1 MRALYYIL
9 VDIDLHPYLANAP
22 DGVLKIAIT
31 ADNCRKNAPIIYIEG
46 KGKADNACSLSLENV
61 YKYSFLKYFEEQKIT
76 WILDFIR
83 DIPNFTEKE
92 LTQEIVSHGLALV
105 TQEY

>member
-9 VDIDLHPYLANAP
+9 VDIDLHPYLANAL
-22 DGVLKIAIT
+22 DGVLKIGIT
-31 ADNCRKNAPIIYIEG
+31 ADNCNKNAPIIYIEG
-46 KGKADNACSLSLENV
+46 KAGNACTLSLEDV

-83 DIPNFTEKE
+83 DIPNFTEKQ

-105 TQEY
+105 TEEY